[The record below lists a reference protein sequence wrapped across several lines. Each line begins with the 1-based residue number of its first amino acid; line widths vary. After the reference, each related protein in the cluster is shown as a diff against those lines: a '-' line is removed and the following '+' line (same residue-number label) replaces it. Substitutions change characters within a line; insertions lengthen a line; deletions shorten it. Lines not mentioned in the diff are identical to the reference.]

1 MTRLALG
8 FGPGFPRIW
17 LLPIITLTLVLG
29 IAVAGGLSRS
39 IAADLLAW
47 WPIWVGIGIAAYLL
61 RERRAGRF
69 RVAGLVPLAALLFVG
84 LFLWGHL
91 AGWAVMPSAS
101 QRLVGPGVGAY
112 SSAAITADVDG
123 ILEVHGGSE
132 FLYRVEPVKR
142 GGGLGIPG
150 AAEQVV
156 ETSISVE
163 LQPPA
168 DPGIYTYAGWDIS
181 LAESPR
187 WALALD
193 GAVDADLS
201 SLTID
206 ELTVGGTGT
215 VVLGATDSETLVT
228 VDGSY
233 RVVVPEGVPA
243 RVNGLA
249 SVPASWSL
257 DSSGAIA
264 PTGGAGWVIV
274 VGPEASVSVSQTSDQ
289 G

>member
-17 LLPIITLTLVLG
+17 LLPILTLTVVLG
-29 IAVAGGLSRS
+29 IAVVGGFSRS

-47 WPIWVGIGIAAYLL
+47 WPIWLGIGIAAYLL
-61 RERRAGRF
+61 RERRVGRF
-69 RVAGLVPLAALLFVG
+69 RVAGLVPLTALLFVG
-84 LFLWGHL
+84 LFVWGHL

-101 QRLVGPGVGAY
+101 QRLVGPEVGAY
-112 SSAAITADVDG
+112 ASAAMTADVDG

-132 FLYRVEPVKR
+132 FLYQVEPVKR

-187 WALALD
+187 WALTLG

-206 ELTVGGTGT
+206 ELTLDGTGT

-233 RVVVPEGVPA
+233 RLVVPGGVPA

-257 DSSGAIA
+257 DSSGATA
-264 PTGGAGWVIV
+264 PASGAGWVIV
-274 VGPEASVSVSQTSDQ
+274 VGPEASVSVAQTSGQ

>member
-47 WPIWVGIGIAAYLL
+47 WPIWLGTGIAAYLL

-69 RVAGLVPLAALLFVG
+69 RVAGLVPLATLLFVG
-84 LFLWGHL
+84 LFVWGHL

-101 QRLVGPGVGAY
+101 QRLVGPEVGAY
-112 SSAAITADVDG
+112 ASAAMTADVDG
-123 ILEVHGGSE
+123 IVEVHGGSE

-156 ETSISVE
+156 ETSISVA

-187 WALALD
+187 WALTLD

-201 SLTID
+201 LLTID
-206 ELTVGGTGT
+206 ELTLGGTGT
-215 VVLGATDSETLVT
+215 VILGAADSETLVT

-233 RVVVPEGVPA
+233 RVVVPDGVPA

-249 SVPASWSL
+249 TVPASWSL
-257 DSSGAIA
+257 DSAGAIA
-264 PTGGAGWVIV
+264 PTAGAGWVIV
-274 VGPEASVSVSQTSDQ
+274 VGPEASVSVAQTSDQ